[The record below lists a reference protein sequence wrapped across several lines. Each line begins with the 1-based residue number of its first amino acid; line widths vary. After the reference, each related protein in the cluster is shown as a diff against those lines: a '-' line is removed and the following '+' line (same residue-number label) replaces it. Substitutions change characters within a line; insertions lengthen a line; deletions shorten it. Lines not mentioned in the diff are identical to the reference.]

1 MYEVGKHIDD
11 QSTGTRLVIE
21 AVEKAH
27 VLCRVE
33 LVKRAKAPGADAG
46 ERRSRPMGKR
56 PSA

>member
-33 LVKRAKAPGADAG
+33 VVRPAKAPGGRPG
-46 ERRSRPMGKR
+46 ERRSRRTGKR
-56 PSA
+56 YSA

>member
-1 MYEVGKHIDD
+1 MYEVGKHIED

-33 LVKRAKAPGADAG
+33 VGTPAKAPGAP
-46 ERRSRPMGKR
+46 SR
-56 PSA
+56 